1 MVEQGESVIDWRQ
14 KSDEAFALVKL
25 LRNASKIDKGK
36 RRRPAVSAEVKSK
49 GSPHERAISAAE
61 IGARG
66 PTRNGPALKGE
77 TMTLDG

>member
-1 MVEQGESVIDWRQ
+1 MGMVEQGESVIDWRQ

-49 GSPHERAISAAE
+49 GSPHERAHFRR
-61 IGARG
+61 GDRHARAHEKWSG
-66 PTRNGPALKGE
+66 TQR
-77 TMTLDG
+77 